1 VILHTYMAGCPCVV
15 PTEWTPAK
23 TCGKPNPKVAE
34 MQSCLNAVS
43 EGKVVKAL
51 AHSSDSAL

>member
-1 VILHTYMAGCPCVV
+1 MV
-15 PTEWTPAK
+15 PSERTPAK
-23 TCGKPNPKVAE
+23 TCEKPNPKVAD
-34 MQSCLNAVS
+34 MQSCLNAAS